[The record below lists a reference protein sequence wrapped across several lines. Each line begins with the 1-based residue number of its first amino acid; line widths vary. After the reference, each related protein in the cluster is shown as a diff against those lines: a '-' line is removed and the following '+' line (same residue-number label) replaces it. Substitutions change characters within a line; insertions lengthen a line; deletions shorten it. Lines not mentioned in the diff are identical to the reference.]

1 MRASPAE
8 QEAQLQDY
16 GYAFFDGTDWI
27 IYWSQRTMWRD
38 ASWVKY
44 TGCYRI
50 AGAQEQATGQA
61 CGWQQAWKRGILS
74 SRGDRGA
81 DQRDLSR
88 GRGDPGG
95 NRG

>member
-27 IYWSQRTMWRD
+27 IYWFPADYVVVD

-44 TGCYRI
+44 TEVIG
-50 AGAQEQATGQA
+50 
-61 CGWQQAWKRGILS
+61 
-74 SRGDRGA
+74 
-81 DQRDLSR
+81 
-88 GRGDPGG
+88 
-95 NRG
+95 